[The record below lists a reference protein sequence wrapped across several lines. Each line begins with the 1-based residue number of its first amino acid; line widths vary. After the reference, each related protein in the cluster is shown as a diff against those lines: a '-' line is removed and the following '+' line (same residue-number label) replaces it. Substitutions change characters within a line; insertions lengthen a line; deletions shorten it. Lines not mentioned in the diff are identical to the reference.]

1 MIHHVR
7 QFQYIY
13 PCRNL
18 MAYSRKGIAEHGD
31 LWSNAVND
39 MEDYGAE
46 DREEL
51 ARVRDNPW
59 RGELKKAVEGAEHC
73 LVFFTSTHSWAP
85 HQVGFQR

>member
-1 MIHHVR
+1 MHYHVR

-31 LWSNAVND
+31 LWSNAVDD

-46 DREEL
+46 DREAL
-51 ARVRDNPW
+51 DRVLDNPW
-59 RGELKKAVEGAEHC
+59 RGELKKAVEGGEHC
-73 LVFFTSTHSWAP
+73 LVFFTSAHSWAP